1 MEALLL
7 RSGDRRY
14 GRRAVVVS
22 EANKGRLE
30 VQEILKEV
38 IEKGLAATGHDGWIA
53 MEFANASFQ
62 RANSIVLMNRLRS
75 KRVGWQGRK
84 YEPTVDELRRVDE
97 YIDEQHWQLS
107 LVRKRRN
114 DTTQGD
120 DLVEDAADDLI
131 AYFNGYGCDDFRK
144 RNIGMLRI
152 DADSIIV
159 YNDNS
164 DLYQKRAVF
173 TVKIQV
179 PKELKL
185 KVDVVTVEGIEIHKV

>member
-1 MEALLL
+1 M
-7 RSGDRRY
+7 
-14 GRRAVVVS
+14 S

-152 DADSIIV
+152 QTPQEA
-159 YNDNS
+159 
-164 DLYQKRAVF
+164 
-173 TVKIQV
+173 
-179 PKELKL
+179 
-185 KVDVVTVEGIEIHKV
+185 

>member
-1 MEALLL
+1 M
-7 RSGDRRY
+7 
-14 GRRAVVVS
+14 S

-30 VQEILKEV
+30 VQEILKGV
-38 IEKGLAATGHDGWIA
+38 IEKGLAATGHEGWIA

-84 YEPTVDELRRVDE
+84 YEPTVGELRRVDE

-107 LVRKRRN
+107 LIRKRKN
-114 DTTQGD
+114 DTTHGD
-120 DLVEDAADDLI
+120 ELVEDAADDLV

-144 RNIGMLRI
+144 HDIGMLRI
-152 DADSIIV
+152 DADSVIV

-185 KVDVVTVEGIEIHKV
+185 KVEAVTVDGIEIHKV